1 MKVKMTP
8 FDHLKNL
15 HTKKKNWDDFND
27 EEKKIF
33 NVFIINKA
41 LSFNP
46 NYIDIVNLIQKYSAG
61 QITPKEVFKIYFN
74 LLPSKFRFYKWI
86 KGKKE
91 KENKKPTVFLVQEN
105 PYINVLSAQEYGDI
119 VLLFESGQ
127 QIMFSPQ
134 PAIKKLRRKLKD
146 FDDNDYL
153 LMMGDP
159 AAMGIACCIASDM
172 NRGRFKILKWDKIQ
186 KKYYSVSININEKGE
201 IDEQDK
207 L

>member
-1 MKVKMTP
+1 MHNQNSRGKDKNRKME
-8 FDHLKNL
+8 F
-15 HTKKKNWDDFND
+15 
-27 EEKKIF
+27 
-33 NVFIINKA
+33 
-41 LSFNP
+41 
-46 NYIDIVNLIQKYSAG
+46 
-61 QITPKEVFKIYFN
+61 
-74 LLPSKFRFYKWI
+74 
-86 KGKKE
+86 KKE
-91 KENKKPTVFLVQEN
+91 KEVGKKTVFLIQEN

-159 AAMGIACCIASDM
+159 AAMGIACCVASDI

-186 KKYYSVSININEKGE
+186 KRYYSVSVNIYEKGE
-201 IDEQDK
+201 IDDS
-207 L
+207 

>member
-1 MKVKMTP
+1 M
-8 FDHLKNL
+8 N
-15 HTKKKNWDDFND
+15 
-27 EEKKIF
+27 
-33 NVFIINKA
+33 
-41 LSFNP
+41 SFN
-46 NYIDIVNLIQKYSAG
+46 K
-61 QITPKEVFKIYFN
+61 TKE
-74 LLPSKFRFYKWI
+74 P
-86 KGKKE
+86 G
-91 KENKKPTVFLVQEN
+91 KPTVFLVQEN
-105 PYINVLSAQEYGDI
+105 PYINVLGAAEYGDI
-119 VLLFESGQ
+119 VVLFESGQ

>member
-1 MKVKMTP
+1 ME
-8 FDHLKNL
+8 F
-15 HTKKKNWDDFND
+15 
-27 EEKKIF
+27 
-33 NVFIINKA
+33 
-41 LSFNP
+41 
-46 NYIDIVNLIQKYSAG
+46 
-61 QITPKEVFKIYFN
+61 
-74 LLPSKFRFYKWI
+74 
-86 KGKKE
+86 KKE
-91 KENKKPTVFLVQEN
+91 KQDKKPTVFLIQEN